1 MLSHQPTSEKGAPK
15 ADFYA
20 AAVYGSI
27 VAAALISVLREEHAS
42 SLTCAIA
49 LLSTLAVFWAVHVWS
64 EIVGE
69 RIELGMHFTLRHA
82 AEIAREEWPLIEA
95 AVVPTAI
102 LMLGLAGVLSD
113 DTAST
118 IAIVACVV
126 QLFAWGVVVGRR
138 AYDRWSSAI
147 LSGVGNAALGIALV
161 VLEVRVVH

>member
-1 MLSHQPTSEKGAPK
+1 VLSHSPSSEKGPPK

-42 SLTCAIA
+42 SLTCAIT
-49 LLSTLAVFWAVHVWS
+49 LVSTLAVFWAVHVWS

-69 RIELGMHFTLRHA
+69 RIELGTQFTLRHA
-82 AEIAREEWPLIEA
+82 GEIAREEWQLIEA

-102 LMLGLAGVLSD
+102 LLLGLAGVLSD
-113 DTAST
+113 DTASS
-118 IAIVACVV
+118 IAIVACVI

-138 AYDRWSSAI
+138 AYDRWWSAI
-147 LSGVGNAALGIALV
+147 LSGVGNAALGIVLV